1 MISPVK
7 LPLSFPDLVSL
18 FHNGVTVPRV
28 PRRGDHV
35 GQLAA
40 GGGPETADGAAG
52 GLRPMYLG
60 MNVHYCWFISIT
72 L

>member
-18 FHNGVTVPRV
+18 FHNGVTVPRSF
-28 PRRGDHV
+28 PDRGDHV

-40 GGGPETADGAAG
+40 GGGPEIADGAAG

-60 MNVHYCWFISIT
+60 LTKVH
-72 L
+72 